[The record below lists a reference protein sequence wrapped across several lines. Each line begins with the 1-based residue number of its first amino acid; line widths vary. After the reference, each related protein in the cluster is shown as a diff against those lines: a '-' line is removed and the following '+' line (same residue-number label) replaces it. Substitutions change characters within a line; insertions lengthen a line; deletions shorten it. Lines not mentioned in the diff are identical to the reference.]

1 MSELPNPMPF
11 GFNPKVNP
19 ANPVGVANS
28 TSTASFDANLVK
40 SVNTARTAA
49 AGSASGFATNTTGAT
64 NQQPNSGG
72 AAKLPSEKEIAKK
85 KKYLITGIILAVLI
99 AGVSIALFFI
109 NKNQDTRKEAASACQ
124 EQCNGGYRLYCKYN
138 LAGEDLDNDCYEEL
152 CSWKGRLAM
161 CGGRLWCCPA
171 DGGSNWTT
179 DLSNC
184 PVATLTPTRIPTPTP
199 TYTPTPTPTRTPTPT
214 PSPTPTPTQKL
225 SPTPT
230 PTGTSTPTPTS
241 TATPTVTKTPTPTP
255 TTKPSATP
263 TLTKTPTPT
272 PTKVAATATPTS
284 TKTPT
289 PTPTGTRTPTPTSTR
304 TPTPTPTSTSTSTIA
319 AVTPTSTP
327 TSSTSSTL
335 PESGT
340 VETTFLLLIAA
351 LFSVTLGMTIKYK
364 N

>member
-28 TSTASFDANLVK
+28 TSTTPFDANLVK
-40 SVNTARTAA
+40 SVNTARTATT
-49 AGSASGFATNTTGAT
+49 GSASGFATNTTSAA

-230 PTGTSTPTPTS
+230 PT
-241 TATPTVTKTPTPTP
+241 
-255 TTKPSATP
+255 
-263 TLTKTPTPT
+263 
-272 PTKVAATATPTS
+272 
-284 TKTPT
+284 
-289 PTPTGTRTPTPTSTR
+289 
-304 TPTPTPTSTSTSTIA
+304 
-319 AVTPTSTP
+319 
-327 TSSTSSTL
+327 
-335 PESGT
+335 
-340 VETTFLLLIAA
+340 
-351 LFSVTLGMTIKYK
+351 
-364 N
+364 